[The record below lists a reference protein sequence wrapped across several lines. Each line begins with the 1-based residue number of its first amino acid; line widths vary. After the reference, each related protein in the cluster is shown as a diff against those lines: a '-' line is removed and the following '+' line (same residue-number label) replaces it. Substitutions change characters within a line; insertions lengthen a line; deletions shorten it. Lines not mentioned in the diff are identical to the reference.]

1 MTQSGKYKCVEAW
14 PSYKSTVYWSVTQ
27 KKKCVKVWPRKENS
41 VLKCDP
47 VWKTQCTEDC
57 SWNKNAVCV
66 CVRVCV
72 CVCVDLFFIL
82 HLLCCITVMSQKLQQ
97 KRNLNTT
104 TNTNSAISIFTITN
118 HNRHHQPNAI
128 QPNNKTKY
136 YSQTTK
142 QSKGWRWFCI
152 CHCRHLRTIAL
163 QIEVTQF
170 LEQCL
175 GSRSGEAA
183 AVATQFVAQAKTST
197 VIPTLFGNQDQR
209 RDVVKMVRSLSGC
222 E

>member
-1 MTQSGKYKCVEAW
+1 MTQYGKHSA
-14 PSYKSTVYWSVTQ
+14 
-27 KKKCVKVWPRKENS
+27 
-41 VLKCDP
+41 LKTAPGIKMLC
-47 VWKTQCTEDC
+47 
-57 SWNKNAVCV
+57 VCV
-66 CVRVCV
+66 CACVCV

-142 QSKGWRWFCI
+142 QSITAKQQNKVKDDDDFAFVIAGTFAPSL
-152 CHCRHLRTIAL
+152 CRLR
-163 QIEVTQF
+163 
-170 LEQCL
+170 
-175 GSRSGEAA
+175 
-183 AVATQFVAQAKTST
+183 
-197 VIPTLFGNQDQR
+197 
-209 RDVVKMVRSLSGC
+209 
-222 E
+222 